1 MPEDISIPKRNVAY
15 KVMVKDIIKGNYIK
29 VDGWNPNYLVLEN
42 GKQISR
48 INIIGTIIDEP
59 FSNNLEYQS
68 MVIDDGSG
76 NIDIRTFDNKDILN
90 DFGVGDSILVIGR
103 PREFGNEK
111 YILPEII
118 KKIDDKDWVE
128 LRKLELEKNN
138 TLQNPKEDPNKID
151 IYDLKEEIITEDN
164 NIFALIKKLDNGE
177 GADLNEVVEKSNN
190 QYCEK
195 IINNMIKQGGLFEIK
210 PGKIKILE

>member
-1 MPEDISIPKRNVAY
+1 MPEDRSIPKRNVAY
-15 KVMVKDIIKGNYIK
+15 KVMIKDIIKGNYIK

-48 INIIGTIIDEP
+48 INIIGTIIDKP
-59 FSNNLEYQS
+59 FSNKLEYQS
-68 MVIDDGSG
+68 TVIDDSSG
-76 NIDIRTFDNKDILN
+76 NINLRTFNNKDVLN